1 MSKRPTADFV
11 EILAESGVPVTEEAL
26 EAKLKTE
33 VTGAGSNLS
42 NDSDM
47 SPFWRWVRA
56 AVVTPTVW
64 LIRTLLA
71 GYVMPNM
78 FVATAERWALELKA
92 WEYNV
97 TPKGAVKT
105 QGWITFTKENAE
117 DEVSVAAGEIIQT
130 TSIDGVIYKLSVIED
145 SVIAAGLAV
154 GKILCEAVE
163 AGDEYN
169 LAAGYFNI
177 LPKGIAGIV
186 SAVNE
191 PDWITTLGAN
201 EESNDELA
209 LRLQNAFTSSGTWHI
224 DDVYRSIISSVAGIR
239 SDNIFFE
246 NTGDIKPGS
255 ANAYVLMEVG
265 ETPQA
270 VLDQLNQYI
279 MDDGHHGHGDVLT
292 CLAISN
298 TNHELVADVVFVSN
312 LTDTQKVDEFLE
324 VENRI
329 RAAFRESA
337 AYPEMTRARPE
348 SRFSIS
354 QLATEIH
361 NNMDNV
367 ESVRISIDGV
377 IQKDIV
383 SLLTQPRIQTLTVQ
397 ELADE

>member
-11 EILAESGVPVTEEAL
+11 DILAESGVPVTEEAL

-56 AVVTPTVW
+56 AVVTPVVW

-92 WEYNV
+92 WEFDV
-97 TPKGAVKT
+97 TPKAAVKT
-105 QGWITFTKENAE
+105 QGWITFTKESAE
-117 DEVSVAAGEIIQT
+117 DEVSIAAGEIVQT
-130 TSIDGVIYKLSVIED
+130 TSIDGVIYKLLVIED
-145 SVIAAGLAV
+145 SVIAAGLTT
-154 GKILCEAVE
+154 GKILCEALE
-163 AGDEYN
+163 AGSEYN

-177 LPKGIAGIV
+177 LPKGISGIV

-191 PDWITTLGAN
+191 PDWIATLGAN

-209 LRLQNAFTSSGTWHI
+209 LRLQNAFTSAGTWHI
-224 DDVYRSIISSVAGIR
+224 DDVYRSIIASVAGIR

-246 NTGDIKPGS
+246 NTGNITPGS

-265 ETPQA
+265 ATPQA
-270 VLDQLNQYI
+270 VLDQLNEYI
-279 MDDGHHGHGDVLT
+279 MDEGHHGHGDALT
-292 CLAISN
+292 CLAIPD
-298 TNHELVADVVFVSN
+298 TNHVLIADVAFVSN
-312 LTDTQKVDEFLE
+312 LTDTQKVNEFLE
-324 VENRI
+324 IEDRI
-329 RAAFRESA
+329 RAAFRETA
-337 AYPEMTRARPE
+337 AYKEMTRARPQ
-348 SRFSIS
+348 SRLSIS

-361 NNMDNV
+361 NSMDNV
-367 ESVRISIDGV
+367 ESVRITVDGE

-383 SLLTQPRIQTLTVQ
+383 SLLTQPRIQQLTVR
-397 ELADE
+397 ELVDE